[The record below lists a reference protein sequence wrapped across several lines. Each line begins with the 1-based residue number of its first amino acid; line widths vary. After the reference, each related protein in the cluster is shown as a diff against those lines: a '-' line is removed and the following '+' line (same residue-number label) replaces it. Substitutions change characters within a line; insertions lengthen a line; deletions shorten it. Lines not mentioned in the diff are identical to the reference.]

1 MPRGGHARSGPAP
14 DPNALRRDRA
24 GDKDWLTLPADG
36 FTGEVPVCPLPA
48 LAEAEHE
55 LWQRLWRKPQAAM
68 WAHLGLELQVA
79 AYVRAYLRSV
89 AADDA
94 PVGLIA
100 PVLRMEAELGLSTV
114 GMNALRWK
122 FSSDE
127 VAEKRAAPARKG
139 PTVKDRLKAVNGG
152 N

>member
-1 MPRGGHARSGPAP
+1 MPSGGHARSGPAP

-24 GDKDWLTLPADG
+24 GDRDWLTLPSSG
-36 FTGEVPVCPLPA
+36 FTGVVPDCPLPNVGTSEVA
-48 LAEAEHE
+48 L
-55 LWQRLWRKPQAAM
+55 WNRLWTKPQAFM
-68 WAHLGLELQVA
+68 WSQLGLELQVA

-122 FSSDE
+122 FSADE
-127 VAEKRAAPARKG
+127 VGEKRGAPAKKG
-139 PTVKDRLKAVNGG
+139 PTMKDRLKVVDGSG
-152 N
+152 

>member
-1 MPRGGHARSGPAP
+1 MPSGGHARSGPAP

-24 GDKDWLTLPADG
+24 GDKDWLTLPSGG
-36 FTGEVPVCPLPA
+36 FIGVVPECPLPSMSAAESA
-48 LAEAEHE
+48 LWE
-55 LWQRLWRKPQAAM
+55 RLWRKPQASM
-68 WAHLGLELQVA
+68 WAHLELEYQVA

-122 FSSDE
+122 FSADE
-127 VAEKRAAPARKG
+127 VGEKRAAPAKKG
-139 PTVKDRLKAVNGG
+139 PTMKDRLKVVDGSV
-152 N
+152 